1 MKRYDLYILDSTKT
15 VVASM
20 QDAAWELSESLN
32 VEDSLRA
39 VMYEGDKFA
48 LVTAENTYVRLVNAA
63 DSTDKRTYRLT
74 SVEQAHVEG
83 RYALQVEGARIW
95 ADMGREIYTVAYTN
109 PLTGLVRQVGWLPKK
124 NIEVKTIVTD
134 ILNSSAFQIKSGGSA
149 ASNTTIVESLDFA
162 FTSVLEGL
170 QRVAEANNL
179 EIEIDEST
187 SPESIDLKARGANN
201 NVRFE
206 YGINTKGMARRFRR
220 ADVVNKVYPVGGGTP
235 PATCEG
241 ALFEVYGT
249 ASAVVTVA
257 GDKCIPSDDTYN
269 TFKIEMVTGANAGTA
284 YTINDTTRGTSG
296 DDDTITL
303 SVTPTGV
310 LAGDLFKITDAS
322 GNDLSY
328 VPDAASQATYG
339 TFDGV
344 VRDAQFEAIRTLIT
358 PGYMD
363 GTYTTG
369 LHSGWTKTGTPTVAE
384 ETTIAFIQHGKA
396 SQHVTAAS
404 DTHGIYND
412 VALDG
417 SAHYTCAVNLY
428 VVSGSVLITISTA
441 GATGAVTYTNT
452 PGTTGTEWLKVEL
465 EGLPIEGAAAKLTIA
480 ATGGAAE
487 FYVDAVSFTGT
498 QQTRQFV
505 RENGARELYR
515 MAFDY
520 LDEHDAPMVEY
531 DLPNALDLYAID
543 SRAYP
548 FADVAIGDTV
558 TVIDPAMSM
567 AAAVRVLSLGRD
579 SNGTQLRLKLSSHTS
594 TLAAFSLVAPGV
606 GRVIVEN
613 RNNAQEVTNTNSTNE
628 TAGGIAER
636 INRMTGNAARASRF
650 TGTFTAASQTSVVV
664 GAGTLQMGSALAY
677 DIAGQTISGLSGATV
692 YYLYFNPTA
701 ASSGLQTTATAATA
715 YAANNIQVGILQTG
729 ATANDNVQ
737 IYDTTGAVVHGE
749 IITRGMEAYDTSG
762 VLRVDVG
769 ILQDVVYSN
778 PSDWG
783 VAVNNGVMWID
794 ATGAAAITSGTSYAW
809 RAAFVTMDIS
819 TPSTAAFMFGDAVQ
833 IAAQVALNKGLFGSF
848 DNVTLAAG
856 SAGHG
861 YAHTAQVQNAG
872 TGNAYGYRA
881 QGVTTAGAGNAI
893 GLAIETVSN
902 SSTGNAYGI
911 HIATVTSTS
920 GTAYG
925 IYDASNNRSYFGGSV
940 SIRGVDY
947 VWPAADGTATYQL
960 ATDGSG
966 NLSWAASSGGGTV
979 TGTGTNNYVPLWTS
993 ASALG
998 NSVIQQSGS
1007 NVGIGGTPTCPL
1019 NVFGG
1024 TVGTPS
1030 LRLDAAVY
1038 PMMDFFSASA
1048 DVSNRN
1054 WRIASVYNAFGSME
1068 IMHSTT
1074 SGGLPTTTLMRLD
1087 GVNARVGIGMT
1098 PARTL
1103 DVTGTFGA
1111 TGAGYFGGNVGI
1123 GTSPSSRL
1131 HIRDDGGGAQLRLDY
1146 LGSSS
1151 TIFASTHLYLQPNGT
1166 TAMTLLSGGNVGI
1179 GTTAPSYRLDIRE
1192 NTTAGSMTTDPIVK
1206 IANSAG
1212 ASNWTTI
1219 HLTDTTT
1226 ADAFIGF
1233 YSGATASDRR
1243 MVFAVQDTSESLVI
1257 MDNGNVGIGMTPART
1272 LDVTGTFGAT
1282 GAGYFG
1288 GNVGIGGTP
1297 TCPLN
1302 VFGGTVGTPS
1312 LRLDA
1317 AIYPMLDFFS
1327 AYVHASNRNWRIASV
1342 YNGVGHMEI
1351 MHSNTAGGVPTTT
1364 LMRLDGVNARVG
1376 ILMTPARTLDVT
1388 GTFGATGAGY
1398 IGGNLGVGV
1407 TPSYLLHIGSGSTP
1421 SGTPSVH
1428 IATTSASGTS
1438 ISGISVSPLATAAIA
1453 TSFIGAIIN
1462 PQVSWVGT
1470 QAEVKSLWIA
1480 PQFGASNTITNYYGL
1495 YIQDSA
1501 TGTVTNGWAIYS
1513 LSAEDSYIKGDVG
1526 IGIAAPLSTL
1536 HVYDSAPGSTTGIR
1550 TENNSGSDWGMGEL
1564 VFNNTFSIYDFG
1576 ASDGRLN
1583 ITSGGDCGIGTQ
1595 TPSNRLH
1602 VVKNDPAANVNI
1614 GLFDNSKTTTTNASK
1629 ILSLT
1634 FSGVD
1639 PNDANHA
1646 FLWMVGSVTARA
1658 YITSNGAYYGN
1669 GSYLTISDRRLK
1681 FDETT
1686 PESYVD
1692 KFMML
1697 EYKNYRM
1704 IDKPELKMFG
1714 LVAQDVELIFPSL
1727 VENSVAGY
1735 KVVNSSIIHEIGM
1748 SVLQDN
1754 MRRTVAVEF
1763 KVETIAEK
1771 VARLETENADLLGRV
1786 ELLEAA

>member
-1 MKRYDLYILDSTKT
+1 MKRYDLYILDSAKT

-63 DSTDKRTYRLT
+63 DATDKRTYRLT

-149 ASNTTIVESLDFA
+149 ASNTTIIESLDFA

-220 ADVVNKVYPVGGGTP
+220 ADVVNNVYPVGGGTP

-269 TFKIEMVTGANAGTA
+269 TFKIKMVTGANAGTA

-628 TAGGIAER
+628 TAGGIAQR

-664 GAGTLQMGSALAY
+664 GAGTLQMGSSLAY
-677 DIAGQTISGLSGATV
+677 DIAGQTIIGMSAGLV

-701 ASSGLQTTATAATA
+701 ASSGLLKSTAASTA
-715 YAANNIQVGILQTG
+715 YATNNIQVGVLQAG
-729 ATANDNVQ
+729 ATVNDNVQ
-737 IYDTTGAVVHGE
+737 IYDTTGAIVHGE

-979 TGTGTNNYVPLWTS
+979 TGSGTTNYVPKWTS

-998 NSVIQQSGS
+998 NSVIYQSGS
-1007 NVGIGGTPTCPL
+1007 NI
-1019 NVFGG
+1019 
-1024 TVGTPS
+1024 
-1030 LRLDAAVY
+1030 
-1038 PMMDFFSASA
+1038 
-1048 DVSNRN
+1048 
-1054 WRIASVYNAFGSME
+1054 
-1068 IMHSTT
+1068 
-1074 SGGLPTTTLMRLD
+1074 
-1087 GVNARVGIGMT
+1087 
-1098 PARTL
+1098 
-1103 DVTGTFGA
+1103 
-1111 TGAGYFGGNVGI
+1111 
-1123 GTSPSSRL
+1123 
-1131 HIRDDGGGAQLRLDY
+1131 
-1146 LGSSS
+1146 
-1151 TIFASTHLYLQPNGT
+1151 
-1166 TAMTLLSGGNVGI
+1166 GI
-1179 GTTAPSYRLDIRE
+1179 GTTAPTGGDYYGSTGRFLHLHDGSAQ
-1192 NTTAGSMTTDPIVK
+1192 NTS
-1206 IANSAG
+1206 S
-1212 ASNWTTI
+1212 I
-1219 HLTDTTT
+1219 HLTSSVSGTANSDGFGITLSGYDTYLTNWESANSGKIYFAT
-1226 ADAFIGF
+1226 GGANSRMTIDA
-1233 YSGATASDRR
+1233 S
-1243 MVFAVQDTSESLVI
+1243 
-1257 MDNGNVGIGMTPART
+1257 GNVGIG
-1272 LDVTGTFGAT
+1272 
-1282 GAGYFG
+1282 
-1288 GNVGIGGTP
+1288 
-1297 TCPLN
+1297 
-1302 VFGGTVGTPS
+1302 
-1312 LRLDA
+1312 
-1317 AIYPMLDFFS
+1317 
-1327 AYVHASNRNWRIASV
+1327 
-1342 YNGVGHMEI
+1342 
-1351 MHSNTAGGVPTTT
+1351 
-1364 LMRLDGVNARVG
+1364 
-1376 ILMTPARTLDVT
+1376 MTPARTLDVT

-1438 ISGISVSPLATAAIA
+1438 ISGISVSPLATAAIT

-1536 HVYDSAPGSTTGIR
+1536 HVYDSAPGSTAGIR

-1763 KVETIAEK
+1763 KVETLAEK